1 MPIWKFGDRMGAYI
15 TPAMPATT
23 AARPNMIVK
32 RRSMLMPSRPT
43 VSRSSMPART
53 TMPKVV
59 NWRKAKTL
67 PITAAAKMK

>member
-1 MPIWKFGDRMGAYI
+1 MGAYI

-23 AARPNMIVK
+23 AAMPNMMVK

-43 VSRSSMPART
+43 VSRSVMPART

-59 NWRKAKTL
+59 NCRKAKTA
-67 PITAAAKMK
+67 PMTTTANRK